1 LNPLEVAR
9 LGEQLAGEYL
19 EGEGYL
25 LRHRN
30 WRCPRGE
37 IDIVAE
43 KDGRL
48 VIVEVKT
55 RRSQRFGSGEDSVTP
70 RKLTN
75 LEHSAWAYLEEYA
88 LLERSWR
95 VDVIAVDL
103 DPHGQLIRLDHLQ
116 DVLQR

>member
-1 LNPLEVAR
+1 MNRLGVAR
-9 LGEQLAGEYL
+9 RGEQLAGEYL
-19 EGEGYL
+19 EGAGYV

-43 KDGRL
+43 KNGRM
-48 VIVEVKT
+48 VIVEVKM

-70 RKLTN
+70 RKLTS
-75 LEHSAWAYLEEYA
+75 LEHSAWAYLEAHA
-88 LLERSWR
+88 LLERSWQ

-103 DPHGQLIRLDHLQ
+103 DFQGRLLRLDHLQ

>member
-1 LNPLEVAR
+1 MNRLGVAR

-19 EGEGYL
+19 EGAGYVL
-25 LRHRN
+25 HDRN
-30 WRCPRGE
+30 WRCLRGE

-43 KDGRL
+43 REGRV

-55 RRSQRFGSGEDSVTP
+55 RRSHAFGRGEESVTS
-70 RKLTN
+70 RKLAS
-75 LEHSAWAYLEEYA
+75 LERCAWAYLQA
-88 LLERSWR
+88 HSLLEGSWQ

-103 DPHGQLIRLDHLQ
+103 DSQGRLTHLDHFQ